1 MSDKAIEEDLAA
13 GRSGA
18 RSLVMRARENLRNAR
33 AADQDDGDLLDG
45 APYDHTTPLR
55 ERPFVKAG
63 AYSWAGIGMLALAAL
78 AVLALLELRIVVI
91 PLVLA
96 LFPAAVLMPPNRLLK
111 RYMPSGLASFL
122 VVLGFFGLLA
132 GVVAI
137 LAPSVS
143 DEVGSLDTEVQAGAD
158 QLQDFLADGP
168 FGFQP
173 VQLDELVANARER
186 FLSGDGLASVGLGA
200 ATVVAEGFAALAL
213 LLFAL
218 FFYLKDGP
226 KIARWMRNLFPVR
239 VRDDVEAMGYRSWQT
254 IGAYIRGQLF
264 IALVDATLIGIGIA
278 VLGVPLALPLSVLV
292 FFGGLFPIVGAF
304 LSGGVAVLVAL
315 ATTDPTTALILLAV
329 IVAVQQLEGHILA
342 PVVLGRAV
350 ELHPLAAVAALT
362 AGAVLLGVLG
372 AFLSIPIAAS
382 LARAAGYLR
391 TRTPG

>member
-1 MSDKAIEEDLAA
+1 MEEEQVAVR
-13 GRSGA
+13 GGS
-18 RSLVMRARENLRNAR
+18 RSLVERARENLRNAR
-33 AADQDDGDLLDG
+33 AVETVDGELVEIV
-45 APYDHTTPLR
+45 PYDPATPVR

-63 AYSWAGIGMLALAAL
+63 TYAWAGIGMLALAAL

-96 LFPAAVLMPPNRLLK
+96 LFPAAVLMPPTRMLK
-111 RYMPSGLASFL
+111 RRMPSGLAALL
-122 VVLGFFGLLA
+122 VVLGFLGLLA
-132 GVVAI
+132 GIVAV
-137 LAPSVS
+137 LAPSVGDEIGDLD
-143 DEVGSLDTEVQAGAD
+143 DEVQNGAD

-186 FLSGDGLASVGLGA
+186 FLSGDGLATGVLGA
-200 ATVVAEGFAALAL
+200 ATAVAEGFAALVF

-218 FFYLKDGP
+218 FFYLKDGE
-226 KIARWMRNLFPVR
+226 KIARWLRNLFPVR
-239 VRDDVEAMGYRSWQT
+239 VRADVEEMGFRSWQT
-254 IGAYIRGQLF
+254 VGAYIRGQLF

-278 VLGVPLALPLSVLV
+278 VLRVPLALPLSVLV

-315 ATTDPTTALILLAV
+315 ATTSPTTALILLAV

-350 ELHPLAAVAALT
+350 ELHPLAAIAALT

-391 TRTPG
+391 NRTPG